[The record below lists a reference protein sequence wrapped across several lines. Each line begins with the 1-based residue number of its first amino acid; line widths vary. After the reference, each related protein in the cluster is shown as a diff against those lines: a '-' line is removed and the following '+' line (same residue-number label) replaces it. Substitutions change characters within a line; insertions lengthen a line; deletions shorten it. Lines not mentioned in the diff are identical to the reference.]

1 MKANRYGW
9 RWVATAAAIV
19 ALAVWAVF
27 NAARF
32 LERPASPPE
41 RSDLMVVLGG
51 DSGDRG
57 LTAARLYAA
66 GMAPRVLLTGLEG
79 SSPRVRRAYLHWRAQ
94 VLSEAGVPLE
104 RFEYDAQSGNSWDEA
119 VNTRRLMQAR
129 GWRKVLVVSDPYHM
143 RRLSWAWG
151 KAFEGS
157 GLAYTLVASSPAF
170 WQPDVW
176 WRDETSGAAVIMEY
190 IKLAYYLV
198 KY

>member
-1 MKANRYGW
+1 LKANRYGW